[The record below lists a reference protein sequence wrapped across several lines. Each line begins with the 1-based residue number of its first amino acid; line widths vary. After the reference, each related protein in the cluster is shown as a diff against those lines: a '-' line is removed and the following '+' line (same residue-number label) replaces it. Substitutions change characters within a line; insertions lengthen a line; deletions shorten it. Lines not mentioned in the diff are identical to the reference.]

1 MDNTSTPE
9 EYQRE
14 MARLVEENNRLR
26 AERDHLQWY
35 ARLGY
40 ILGEQT
46 VLDLTDDAGR
56 TAPVS
61 THHLS
66 SQSGPVSVGQLYRQL
81 GQRAAQGTAGQ
92 GEPGAPAAQPAET
105 FRFPVGQQGGSPLYA
120 TIRWTDEARRESI
133 LRVLDLLHEAAETN
147 EELHAGEEELRQT
160 LQYVLDTNRKLA
172 ESETKYKVLSENSRD
187 LITLHRPDGAFLY
200 VSPSVR
206 NLLGYEPEELV
217 GQDPFGFYH
226 PDSLEKIRTELNRRV
241 ALGHPGVLIQYRF
254 RHKNGEYV
262 WLETIS
268 QPVLNENGQV
278 AQIHASSRDIS
289 DRKKAER
296 ERDHF
301 FNHSLDLMVMLD
313 TEGRILRVNRR
324 WQDALGWRPAQLE
337 GKPLFSYLH
346 PDDLPATRTALMG
359 QLRDGASSIGFENRF
374 RCQNGS
380 YRWLS
385 WFSVMLKDEKVSYG
399 FAQDVTLYRQSEEK
413 LRETLRE
420 LQTRNHELDHYVYK
434 VSHDLRAPLCSIKG
448 LVSLLREE
456 TDPAVV
462 RHYIN
467 LIDKRVD
474 KSDRFIQSVLDHSR
488 MLNTQV
494 QFSAIDFDALIGEC
508 FEELKYM
515 ECADRLKWR
524 LNVVNQVPF
533 YSDAFRLRIIFKNL
547 ISNAIKYMNLRR
559 PDNFIWFT
567 IDTDANAMQLKVQ
580 DNGIGIDQAYIDRI
594 FSMFFRATERSDGSG
609 LGLYIVKQTV
619 QRLGGTI
626 SLQST
631 LDEGTQFSIFL
642 PNLPPAV

>member
-9 EYQRE
+9 EHQRE

-346 PDDLPATRTALMG
+346 PDDLPATRTALMS
-359 QLRDGASSIGFENRF
+359 QFRDGASSIGFENRF

>member
-1 MDNTSTPE
+1 MHSE
-9 EYQRE
+9 HA
-14 MARLVEENNRLR
+14 ARATTYGSKL
-26 AERDHLQWY
+26 
-35 ARLGY
+35 
-40 ILGEQT
+40 
-46 VLDLTDDAGR
+46 AG
-56 TAPVS
+56 
-61 THHLS
+61 
-66 SQSGPVSVGQLYRQL
+66 
-81 GQRAAQGTAGQ
+81 
-92 GEPGAPAAQPAET
+92 T
-105 FRFPVGQQGGSPLYA
+105 FRFPVGQQDGSPLYA

-133 LRVLDLLHEAAETN
+133 LRVLDLLREAAETN

-172 ESETKYKVLSENSRD
+172 ESEARYKVLSESSRD
-187 LITLHRPDGAFLY
+187 LITLHRPDGTFLY

-226 PDSLEKIRTELNRRV
+226 PDSREKVRTELNRRL
-241 ALGHPGVLIQYRF
+241 ALGQLGTLIQYRF

-262 WLETIS
+262 WLETLS
-268 QPVLNENGQV
+268 QPVFGENGRV
-278 AQIHASSRDIS
+278 TQIHASSRDIS

-301 FNHSLDLMVMLD
+301 FNHSLDLMVMTD
-313 TEGRILRVNRR
+313 AEGRILRMNRR
-324 WQDALGWRPAQLE
+324 WQDTLGWRPAQLE
-337 GKPLFSYLH
+337 GKPLFNYLH

-359 QLRDGASSIGFENRF
+359 QLSGGASSIHFENRF
-374 RCQNGS
+374 RGQDGS

-385 WFSVMLKDEKVSYG
+385 WFSVMLKDEKVTYG
-399 FAQDVTLYRQSEEK
+399 FAQDITLYRQSEEK

-456 TDPAVV
+456 TDPAVIQ
-462 RHYIN
+462 HYVS

-488 MLNTQV
+488 MLNSQV

-567 IDTDANAMQLKVQ
+567 IATDANTLRLKVQ

-594 FSMFFRATERSDGSG
+594 FSMFFRATERSEGSG